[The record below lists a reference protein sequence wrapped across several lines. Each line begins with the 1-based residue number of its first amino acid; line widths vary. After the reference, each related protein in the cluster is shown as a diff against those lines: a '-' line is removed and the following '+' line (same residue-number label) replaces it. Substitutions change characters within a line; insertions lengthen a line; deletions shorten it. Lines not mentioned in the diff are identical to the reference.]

1 MSATVMAA
9 HAEYLPTRHVT
20 SASERWR
27 MLWTTGRSAQ
37 FRSDPLDR
45 DPPVVDNFR

>member
-37 FRSDPLDR
+37 LGRTQWTATSWF
-45 DPPVVDNFR
+45 VDNFR